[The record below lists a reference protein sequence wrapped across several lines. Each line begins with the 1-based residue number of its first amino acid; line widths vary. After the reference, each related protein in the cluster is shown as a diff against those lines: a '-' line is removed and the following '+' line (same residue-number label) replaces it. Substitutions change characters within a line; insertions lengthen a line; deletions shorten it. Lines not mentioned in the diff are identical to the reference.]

1 MHELAMAT
9 HLVDLVEHH
18 AQAANAER
26 VVAVDLVIGAQSHLV
41 EDSLQFHFDALAEA
55 NGGLARGANLR
66 FRRVPMTLRC
76 PGCEADYTPAGRDLR
91 CPDCGALGTL
101 TERGDEITL
110 ESIEVEP

>member
-9 HLVDLVEHH
+9 HLVDLVEQH
-18 AQAANAER
+18 ARQANAER

-41 EDSLQFHFDALAEA
+41 ADSLQFHFDALAEA
-55 NGGLARGANLR
+55 NGSLARGASLR

-76 PGCEADYTPAGRDLR
+76 TGCGGEFAPRGQDFR
-91 CPDCGALGTL
+91 CPKCGALGQV

>member
-9 HLVDLVEHH
+9 HLVDLVEQH
-18 AQAANAER
+18 ARKANAER

-41 EDSLQFHFDALAEA
+41 ADSLRFHFSALTEA
-55 NGGLARGANLR
+55 NGSLARGAELR
-66 FRRVPMTLRC
+66 FRQVPMTLRC
-76 PGCEADYTPAGRDLR
+76 PRCEADYTPAGRDLR

-101 TERGDEITL
+101 TERGDEVTL